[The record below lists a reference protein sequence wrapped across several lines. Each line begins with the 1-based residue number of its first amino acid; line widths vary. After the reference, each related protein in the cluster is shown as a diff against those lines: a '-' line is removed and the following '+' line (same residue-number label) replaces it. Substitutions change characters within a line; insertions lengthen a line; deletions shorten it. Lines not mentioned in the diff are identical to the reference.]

1 MRSSVTHRSQNAPW
15 RRAELRISPIAAACA
30 TLLFATGAVYAQQQ
44 DAAKLDTV
52 VVTGIRKGIES
63 SIAAKRNS
71 DSIVEAVS
79 AEDIGKLP
87 DTSIADSIARLPGL
101 AAQRVDGRASAISI
115 RGLGPDYAG
124 AVLNGREV
132 VSSGEGRA
140 AEYDQFPSELVKQ
153 VIVYK
158 TPDATLIGQGLSGT
172 VDIRPVMPLDSRG
185 RQVVVNVRGEKNSF
199 GQLSPQ
205 GTDGL
210 GNRISASYVNQFADN
225 TVGLAIGFAHL
236 DSPGETKKYEAWKYG
251 DYAGQW
257 GAGATGVPS
266 LGVGN
271 NRAQFAQGF
280 EASVTSSK
288 QVRDGLMAV
297 LEFKPNKDFHSA
309 VDLYYSKFDQDRVSN
324 FWAGDIGLWSGGA
337 QFSNVGTS
345 VVNGNT
351 IISSGTVDGGRS
363 LVYEKNLHRSD
374 DITSLGWKNELK
386 LANKWTAVADLGY
399 SRANRDEKYIQSVAK
414 GLAGGPLTFSGLDSS
429 GSQAWSTSQDLTT
442 ATNVQLTNDP
452 NWAEMRTPT
461 YKDEIKSLRL
471 SGKRDLEGGIF
482 SAFETGLNYTR
493 RDKNVQS
500 DAYSLALA
508 SANVGIPASAL
519 RGPVAINV
527 GGINTSTV
535 SWDVP
540 SVMGLYTATPK
551 DPWSSQSNKYAV
563 HEKVTTAFAKLNIDT
578 DWGAVPVRGN
588 VGIQAV
594 HTQQNADG
602 FQWNDGATP
611 GAPGSGSL
619 IAINDGTQYN
629 DFLPSLNLAF
639 NLKPDLIARFGLA
652 KAMARPRMDDLRAG
666 ADQPKLVENSP
677 GSALGHWTAGGGGK
691 PDLQPWRAKS
701 LDVSLEK
708 YFGKSSYVAGAAFYK
723 KLDSFI
729 YSQETVR
736 DFSAFTNYSPTLTAG
751 CSAANPGCDPNQGT
765 ITTQAN
771 GQGGSVYGLE
781 LSASLEGA
789 LLTPALKGFGVIV
802 SESITRNSLP
812 KDKNGNPINLDGFSG
827 IVNNLTFYYEAQGF
841 STRISQRYRSPFTAT
856 TRSVLLGTETST
868 HIEAEKQLDFQMG
881 YAFESG
887 PYKGLSLLL
896 QINNLTDAPAVQT
909 RGPEVVGS
917 AGSTTGQLPWK
928 TENFGRSVLLGA
940 TYKF

>member
-1 MRSSVTHRSQNAPW
+1 M
-15 RRAELRISPIAAACA
+15 SPIAAACA

-44 DAAKLDTV
+44 EAAELDTV

-205 GTDGL
+205 GADGL
-210 GNRISASYVNQFADN
+210 GNRVSASYVNQFVDN

-337 QFSNVGTS
+337 KFSNVGTS

-351 IISSGTVDGGRS
+351 IIDSGTVDGGRS
-363 LVYEKNLHRSD
+363 LVYEKNFHRSD

-386 LANKWTAVADLGY
+386 LADKWTAVADLGY
-399 SRANRDEKYIQSVAK
+399 SRANRNETYIQSVAK
-414 GLAGGPLTFSGLDSS
+414 GLAGGPLTFSGL
-429 GSQAWSTSQDLTT
+429 GSTGNQAWSTSQDLSNV
-442 ATNVQLTNDP
+442 ANVQLTNDP

-461 YKDEIKSLRL
+461 YKDEIKSFRL
-471 SGKRDLEGGIF
+471 SGKRDLEGGMF
-482 SAFETGLNYTR
+482 SAVETGVNYTQ

-527 GGINTSTV
+527 GGVNASTV

-540 SVMGLYTATPK
+540 GVMGLYTVTPK

-578 DWGAVPVRGN
+578 DWGAVPIRGN
-588 VGIQAV
+588 VGVQAV

-619 IAINDGTQYN
+619 IAINGGTSYN

-701 LDVSLEK
+701 LDLSLEK

-896 QINNLTDAPAVQT
+896 QVNNLTDAPAVQT